1 MVLSRCNLIRFE
13 FWLITSAFFLFFFSY
28 GELFAKAAS
37 RNIISTHQSS
47 LSQNIDHTKCALYGN
62 SKDFILLIGFDN
74 LLFKQGKVKK
84 KRRGKKG
91 LTLRFLN

>member
-1 MVLSRCNLIRFE
+1 MVNNRC
-13 FWLITSAFFLFFFSY
+13 LFFFFTC
-28 GELFAKAAS
+28 GGLFAKAAS

-47 LSQNIDHTKCALYGN
+47 LSQNIDYTKCALYGN
-62 SKDFILLIGFDN
+62 SNDFILLIGFDN